1 MSNSP
6 LVIDLK
12 PETKAVIKIG
22 FAFMGFL
29 IMLGVAAFLFMA
41 LTIITDITVLAVF
54 LIGAAILFFYIS
66 KKYFRNVFY
75 KEQII
80 VEGDKLIVSNKSW
93 GTEKVY
99 EFSINDINF
108 FGHVGMR
115 EYTEHPMNNNVVD
128 FTGLGTGERELQ
140 YLIDDG
146 TIEISTEDEVLRF
159 GKNMSS
165 WDTEEVI
172 AKIEKYTNRKFT
184 NKNEETSFEENG
196 E

>member
-6 LVIDLK
+6 LIIDLK

-29 IMLGVAAFLFMA
+29 IMLGVATFLFLA

-54 LIGAAILFFYIS
+54 LMGAAILFFYIS
-66 KKYFRNVFY
+66 KKYFQNVFY

-99 EFSINDINF
+99 EFNINDIHF

-146 TIEISTEDEVLRF
+146 TIEIETEDEVLRF

-172 AKIEKYTNRKFT
+172 DKIEKYSNRKFA
-184 NKNEETSFEENG
+184 NKNEETSFEE

>member
-6 LVIDLK
+6 LFIDLK

-108 FGHVGMR
+108 WW
-115 EYTEHPMNNNVVD
+115 YQSIMNH
-128 FTGLGTGERELQ
+128 
-140 YLIDDG
+140 I
-146 TIEISTEDEVLRF
+146 
-159 GKNMSS
+159 KNL
-165 WDTEEVI
+165 
-172 AKIEKYTNRKFT
+172 
-184 NKNEETSFEENG
+184 
-196 E
+196 

>member
-66 KKYFRNVFY
+66 KKYFQNVFY

-99 EFSINDINF
+99 EFNINDINF

-146 TIEISTEDEVLRF
+146 TIEIETEDEVFRF

-184 NKNEETSFEENG
+184 NKNKETSFEENG

>member
-6 LVIDLK
+6 LFIDLK

-66 KKYFRNVFY
+66 KKYFQNVFY
-75 KEQII
+75 KEKII

-99 EFSINDINF
+99 EFNINDINF

-146 TIEISTEDEVLRF
+146 TIEIETEDEVLRF

-184 NKNEETSFEENG
+184 NKNKETSFEENG

>member
-1 MSNSP
+1 MSNIP

-12 PETKAVIKIG
+12 PQTKAVIKIG

-29 IMLGVAAFLFMA
+29 IMLGVGAFLFMA

-66 KKYFRNVFY
+66 KKYFQNVFY
-75 KEQII
+75 KEQIM

-99 EFSINDINF
+99 EFNMNDISF

-172 AKIEKYTNRKFT
+172 TKIEKYTNRKFS
-184 NKNEETSFEENG
+184 NKNEETFYEENG